1 MTELGWFIGRRL
13 FQGFIVVLG
22 VTTLVFIVTRLIG
35 DPVAIMLPIDATEEQ
50 QATLR
55 FYLGLDRPL
64 LAQYWNFLIKLA
76 ELDFGESFWQN
87 RPNATIIAERL
98 PFTFQLVGAS
108 LFLTVFFS
116 IPLGTLAALHPGRIV
131 DRITSAL
138 ALVGLSVPLF
148 WLGLL
153 LVYLFAA
160 QLQWLPS
167 SGPGGL
173 NNLVLPAVT
182 LALPAIGRIAM
193 MVRSSL
199 IDELNAPYIKT
210 AIAKGIPAWR
220 TLSVHTYINAAVP
233 TLTMIGWE
241 ITRALAGY
249 TIIVE
254 TVFAWPGIG
263 LAAIQAIQRQDIVLL
278 QAIVFVV
285 ALMVVFVNLALDV
298 AYRLIDPRVNL

>member
-1 MTELGWFIGRRL
+1 MNEIGWFLGRRL

-55 FYLGLDRPL
+55 FYLGLDEPL
-64 LAQYWNFLIKLA
+64 LKQYWQFLTKLA
-76 ELDFGESFWQN
+76 ELDFGESFWQS
-87 RPNATIIAERL
+87 RPNAEIIGERL

-108 LFLTVFFS
+108 LFLTIVLA
-116 IPLGTLAALHPGRIV
+116 IPLGTLAALYPGRLV

-138 ALVGLSVPLF
+138 SLIGLSVPLF

-153 LVYLFAA
+153 LIFVFAA
-160 QLQWLPS
+160 KLQWLPS

-173 NNLVLPAVT
+173 RNLVLPTVT

-199 IDELNAPYIKT
+199 IDELNAPYVKT
-210 AIAKGIPAWR
+210 AIAKGMPAWR
-220 TLSVHTYINAAVP
+220 TLSVHTYVNAAVP

-285 ALMVVFVNLALDV
+285 ALMVVAINLTLDV
-298 AYRLIDPRVNL
+298 AYRFIDPRVNL